1 MLAAVATPTPDPVTM
16 TLAMGPLI
24 LLYEASILL
33 ARWLDRVSPRVSRWD
48 LDDDLDDD
56 VDELDDDPEEISL
69 DGSDDRGSRH
79 DRED

>member
-1 MLAAVATPTPDPVTM
+1 M

-48 LDDDLDDD
+48 LDDD
-56 VDELDDDPEEISL
+56 VEELDDDPEDISL
-69 DGSDDRGSRH
+69 DGSDDHGSRH

>member
-1 MLAAVATPTPDPVTM
+1 
-16 TLAMGPLI
+16 MGPLI

-56 VDELDDDPEEISL
+56 ADELD